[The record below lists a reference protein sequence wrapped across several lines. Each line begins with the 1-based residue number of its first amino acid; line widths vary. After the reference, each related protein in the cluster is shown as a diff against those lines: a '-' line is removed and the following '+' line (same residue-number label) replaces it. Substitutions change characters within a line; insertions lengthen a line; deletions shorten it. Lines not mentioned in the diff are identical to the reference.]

1 VPEVGLSKESHSV
14 YEFGPFRFDPSERLL
29 LRDGKP
35 VQLAPKVF
43 ETLTALIENNG
54 RLVDKD
60 ELMSLLWP
68 DTFVEEATLARNIS
82 DLRKALGE
90 ASGGQKYIETVP
102 KAGYRFV
109 AVVQRLAAG
118 EAAVVVRRHMKSRVV
133 VDEEIIADVQ
143 GKSLAVMPFKPLGAN
158 DADEYLGLGM
168 ADALITR
175 LSNLRQIM
183 VRPTSAV
190 FRYSGKEVDP
200 VSAGRELS
208 VESVLDGTIQRSG
221 DRLRIR
227 VQLVSVKDQSALWA
241 GTFDEKF
248 TDIFEVE
255 DLISERIAAALELK
269 LSGSER
275 ASISRRQTENV
286 GAYDAYLRGRFFLN
300 KRTALWIKKAAEQFE
315 EAIRI
320 DSGYPAAHAGSCDA
334 YTLLVTWDAMLP
346 LDGLPKAKA
355 AARRALEIDDTL
367 GEAVAG
373 LAHTMLHSWEFDDAE
388 RAFKRALDL
397 NPSYPST
404 HLWYSEY
411 LAAMGRFDEA
421 ISSIRRGQRLDPLS
435 SVLNTEVGWIYLL
448 ARRYDEAVEQL
459 RKAIEMD
466 PAFWLTHSR
475 LWEAYVRMGEVENAN
490 LEFEQTLSL
499 AGQTPVVAAQT
510 ATAYAHSG
518 KRDNALQLLEALK
531 ELWSQR
537 YFSPF
542 RIALI
547 YAALGDADSTFEWL
561 EQGYL
566 MRDARMIFL
575 KVDPGLDPVRDDAR
589 YQNLLQRVGLS
600 E

>member
-1 VPEVGLSKESHSV
+1 MSNEQGSCF
-14 YEFGPFRFDPSERLL
+14 EFGPFRLNAVERML
-29 LRDGKP
+29 LRDGQAVP
-35 VQLAPKVF
+35 LPPKVF
-43 ETLTALIENNG
+43 ETLVALVENSG
-54 RLVDKD
+54 RLLAKE
-60 ELMSLLWP
+60 ELITRLWP
-68 DTFVEEATLARNIS
+68 DTFVEEGTLARNIS

-90 ASGGQKYIETVP
+90 TSGGQKYIETVP

-109 AVVQRLAAG
+109 AGVQRLSMG
-118 EAAVVVRRHMKSRVV
+118 EAAVVVRRHTRSRVV
-133 VDEEIIADVQ
+133 VDEEIIAETRR
-143 GKSLAVMPFKPLGAN
+143 KSLAVMPFKTLGMN
-158 DADEYLGLGM
+158 EADEYLGLGM

-208 VESVLDGTIQRSG
+208 VESVLDGTIKRDG
-221 DRLRIR
+221 DRLSIR

-241 GTFDEKF
+241 STFDEKF

-255 DLISERIAAALELK
+255 DRISERIAAALDLE

-275 ASISRRQTENV
+275 ALIARRQTENV

-300 KRTALWIKKAAEQFE
+300 KRTAHWIKKAAVQFE

-320 DSGYPAAHAGSCDA
+320 DPGYAAAHAGLGDT
-334 YTLLVTWDAMLP
+334 YTHLVTWDAMLP
-346 LDGLPKAKA
+346 IDGLPKAKA

-367 GEAVAG
+367 DEALAG

-388 RAFKRALDL
+388 RAFKRALEL
-397 NPSYPST
+397 NPSYTST

-435 SVLNTEVGWIYLL
+435 SVLNTEVGWMYFL
-448 ARRYDEAVEQL
+448 ARRYDEAVEHL
-459 RKAIEMD
+459 RKASELD
-466 PAFWLTHSR
+466 PGFWLAHSR
-475 LWEAYVRMGEVENAN
+475 LWEVYVQIGEVESAN
-490 LEFEQTLSL
+490 LEFQQTLSL
-499 AGQTPVVAAQT
+499 ADQTPMVALQT

-518 KRDNALQLLEALK
+518 KRDNALRLLEGLK

-575 KVDPGLDPVRDDAR
+575 KVDPGLDPVRDDSR
-589 YQNLLQRVGLS
+589 YQNLLQRVGLR